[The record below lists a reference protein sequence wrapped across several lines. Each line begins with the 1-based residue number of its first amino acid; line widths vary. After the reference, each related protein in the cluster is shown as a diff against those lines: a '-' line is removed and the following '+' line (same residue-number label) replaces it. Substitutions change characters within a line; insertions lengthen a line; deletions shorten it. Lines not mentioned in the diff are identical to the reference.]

1 MVPSIFKKY
10 IGASTLVLSLFFSC
24 SDSTEAVK
32 EIQAFNTNPVGTAQ
46 NIRMVYTDSLQ
57 IQAIL
62 TAPVHVDYSNLS
74 FEYAEFPKG
83 LKVVFFDDQRNEN
96 TVTADY
102 GLLYNATN
110 LIDLQDNVVL
120 ESSDG
125 SLLRTDQLFWDAENE
140 WLFTER
146 PFTFENQDYDL
157 NAIRLDTNKE
167 FSKFQTGK
175 LTGTIAVSEAKD
187 SLNTL

>member
-1 MVPSIFKKY
+1 
-10 IGASTLVLSLFFSC
+10 
-24 SDSTEAVK
+24 
-32 EIQAFNTNPVGTAQ
+32 
-46 NIRMVYTDSLQ
+46 
-57 IQAIL
+57 
-62 TAPVHVDYSNLS
+62 LS

-110 LIDLQDNVVL
+110 LIDLRDNVVL

-146 PFTFENQDYDL
+146 PFTFENQDYNL

-175 LTGTIAVSEAKD
+175 LTGTIAVSEVKD

>member
-1 MVPSIFKKY
+1 
-10 IGASTLVLSLFFSC
+10 
-24 SDSTEAVK
+24 
-32 EIQAFNTNPVGTAQ
+32 
-46 NIRMVYTDSLQ
+46 MVYTDSLQ

-110 LIDLQDNVVL
+110 LIDLRDNVVL

>member
-1 MVPSIFKKY
+1 M
-10 IGASTLVLSLFFSC
+10 
-24 SDSTEAVK
+24 K

-110 LIDLQDNVVL
+110 LIDLRDNVVL

-146 PFTFENQDYDL
+146 PFTFENQDYNL